1 MIDILIGV
9 TLLIAFGIFAIG
21 LLTMSG
27 VCTKEEEKRIHE
39 HEMRVQDRDKDDN
52 GSLPRILEKIL

>member
-1 MIDILIGV
+1 MLDIFIGV
-9 TLLIAFGIFAIG
+9 TLLVAFAVFAIG

-39 HEMRVQDRDKDDN
+39 RGARVQGRDTDSN
-52 GSLPRILEKIL
+52 